1 MSVEYSGTG
10 AVCGACEEGPES
22 ICSAMETRGG
32 SGYARM
38 VVINI
43 KKKMAA

>member
-10 AVCGACEEGPES
+10 AVVWS
-22 ICSAMETRGG
+22 QYTRNAMVTREKDGN
-32 SGYARM
+32 ARM